1 MPRVIRSSKPHV
13 MVENAEP
20 GSLTRVRKFKDWV
33 HDYVSFSPWICSFI
47 DTKHFQRL
55 RSVKQ
60 LGVSYFVFPGAAHN
74 RFEHCLGVGH
84 LARLM
89 AMHLKTSQPQLG
101 ITDQHVKCVELAG
114 LCHDLGHGPWSHLW
128 DGVFIPT
135 ALPGKR
141 WKHEDA
147 SEMMFDDLVETYRPE
162 ITPEEVI
169 VVKALIAGDRTR
181 CPLGAEKP
189 FLFEIVANARN
200 GLDVD
205 KFDYIARD
213 CHAVGDR
220 GNLSISRLISSAR
233 VIDNKICYDIKDA
246 NQIYE
251 LYYTRFSLHKR
262 VYNHKTTKAIE
273 YMVTDALL
281 AAEPYLKLASL
292 VDKPDRYVFLTDN
305 LLNKIQES
313 TEKELEP
320 ARAIIE
326 RIHTRDLY
334 RLVDYKVFLHADLD
348 MVRQNVT
355 PARIVEVAK
364 SGSLEGVDE
373 ELVVQ
378 LTEEYVAVNVSVLHY
393 GKGPRNPLDDV
404 TFYSKQQ
411 PDVGRKAD
419 RSDISLLM
427 PSVFAEV
434 WLRVY
439 TKDCQFFGLIQAA
452 YRQILKMLQPS
463 EGAATSDEQQPAD
476 EVAPEELDNPE
487 VMVKLWTPL
496 DSPLSTPPT
505 SSRKA
510 SGGLL
515 AEHRPSP
522 GVGPSL
528 STGSPPAP
536 GPGPGSEQLHRPS
549 TPLASNTIGT
559 NRRGRTFG
567 RTPSFSD
574 NAFTTV
580 PPNFRDVSP
589 SRKPRSKRAREG
601 EEGGSMPA
609 KKSRI
614 DGVETS

>member
-1 MPRVIRSSKPHV
+1 MA
-13 MVENAEP
+13 ENAEP

-220 GNLSISRLISSAR
+220 GNLLISSAR

-419 RSDISLLM
+419 HSDISLLM

-476 EVAPEELDNPE
+476 EVAPEELDDPE
-487 VMVKLWTPL
+487 VMVN
-496 DSPLSTPPT
+496 
-505 SSRKA
+505 
-510 SGGLL
+510 
-515 AEHRPSP
+515 
-522 GVGPSL
+522 
-528 STGSPPAP
+528 
-536 GPGPGSEQLHRPS
+536 EQLHRPS
-549 TPLASNTIGT
+549 TPLASNTIGA

-601 EEGGSMPA
+601 EESGSMPA

>member
-1 MPRVIRSSKPHV
+1 M
-13 MVENAEP
+13 AEEAQP

-55 RSVKQ
+55 RYIKQ

-89 AMHLKTSQPQLG
+89 AVHLKDSQPQLG

-128 DGVFIPT
+128 DSIFIPT

-162 ITPEEVI
+162 ITPEEVVI
-169 VVKALIAGDRTR
+169 VKALIAGDRTR
-181 CPLGAEKP
+181 CPLGTEKP
-189 FLFEIVANARN
+189 FLFEIVANTRN

-262 VYNHKTTKAIE
+262 VYNHKTIKAIE
-273 YMVTDALL
+273 YMVIDALL
-281 AAEPYLKLASL
+281 AAEPYLKVVCL

-305 LLNKIQES
+305 LLNKIEES

-326 RIHTRDLY
+326 RLRTRDLY
-334 RLVDYKVFLHADLD
+334 RLVDYKVFSYADHD

-364 SGSLEGVDE
+364 SGLLEGVDE
-373 ELVVQ
+373 ELVSQ
-378 LTEEYVAVNVSVLHY
+378 LTQECVAVNVSVLHY
-393 GKGPRNPLDDV
+393 GKGPSNPLDDV

-427 PSVFAEV
+427 PSTFAEV

-463 EGAATSDEQQPAD
+463 EGVVASDEQQHED
-476 EVAPEELDNPE
+476 EVAPEDPE
-487 VMVKLWTPL
+487 VMVKLWTPSTSL
-496 DSPLSTPPT
+496 DSPLSTPRT

-510 SGGLL
+510 SASSL
-515 AEHRPSP
+515 AEHRPGP
-522 GVGPSL
+522 GAGPSP
-528 STGSPPAP
+528 SIGSPSAP
-536 GPGPGSEQLHRPS
+536 GAGPGSDQLRRPS
-549 TPLASNTIGT
+549 TPLSSNTMGN
-559 NRRGRTFG
+559 NRRGRAFG

-601 EEGGSMPA
+601 EEGGHAPT

-614 DGVETS
+614 DGVGSS

>member
-1 MPRVIRSSKPHV
+1 MA
-13 MVENAEP
+13 ENTEP
-20 GSLTRVRKFKDWV
+20 GSLTRVRRFKDWV

-55 RSVKQ
+55 RYVKQ

-89 AMHLKTSQPQLG
+89 AMHLKSSQPQLG
-101 ITDQHVKCVELAG
+101 ITDQHVRCVELAG

-135 ALPGKR
+135 ALPDKR

-162 ITPEEVI
+162 ITPDEAI

-181 CPLGAEKP
+181 CSLGTEKP

-262 VYNHKTTKAIE
+262 VYNHKTIKAIE
-273 YMVTDALL
+273 YMVMDALL
-281 AAEPYLKLASL
+281 AAEPHLKLANL

-334 RLVDYKVFLHADLD
+334 RLVDYKVFLYADLE
-348 MVRQNVT
+348 MVSRDVT

-373 ELVVQ
+373 ELVLQ

-452 YRQILKMLQPS
+452 YRQILKMLPPS
-463 EGAATSDEQQPAD
+463 EGEAASVEQQPAD
-476 EVAPEELDNPE
+476 EVAPEEPDNPE
-487 VMVKLWTPL
+487 VMVKLWTPSTPL
-496 DSPLSTPPT
+496 DSPSPPPPA
-505 SSRKA
+505 SSRKP
-510 SGGLL
+510 SVGLL

-522 GVGPSL
+522 GAGPS
-528 STGSPPAP
+528 TNTDSPPAPAP
-536 GPGPGSEQLHRPS
+536 GPGGEQVHRPS
-549 TPLASNTIGT
+549 TPLTSNTIGT

-567 RTPSFSD
+567 RNPSFSD

-601 EEGGSMPA
+601 EEGGSVPA

-614 DGVETS
+614 DGV

>member
-1 MPRVIRSSKPHV
+1 
-13 MVENAEP
+13 
-20 GSLTRVRKFKDWV
+20 
-33 HDYVSFSPWICSFI
+33 
-47 DTKHFQRL
+47 
-55 RSVKQ
+55 
-60 LGVSYFVFPGAAHN
+60 
-74 RFEHCLGVGH
+74 
-84 LARLM
+84 M

-101 ITDQHVKCVELAG
+101 ITDQQVKCVELAG

-128 DGVFIPT
+128 DGIFIPT

-169 VVKALIAGDRTR
+169 IVKALIAGDKTR
-181 CPLGAEKP
+181 SSLGTEKP
-189 FLFEIVANARN
+189 YLFEIVANARN

-251 LYYTRFSLHKR
+251 VYYTRFSLHKR

-273 YMVTDALL
+273 FMVLDALL
-281 AAEPYLKLASL
+281 AAEPYLKIASL
-292 VDKPDRYVFLTDN
+292 VDKPDKYVFLTDN
-305 LLNKIQES
+305 LLNKIEES

-326 RIHTRDLY
+326 RINTRDLY
-334 RLVDYKVFLHADLD
+334 RLVDYKVFSHADND
-348 MVRQNVT
+348 MVRRNIT

-373 ELVVQ
+373 ELLSV
-378 LTEEYVAVNVSVLHY
+378 TE
-393 GKGPRNPLDDV
+393 PRGACIC
-404 TFYSKQQ
+404 T
-411 PDVGRKAD
+411 VGRKAD
-419 RSDISLLM
+419 PSDISLLM
-427 PSVFAEV
+427 PAVFQEV

-452 YRQILKMLQPS
+452 YRQILRMLQPS
-463 EGAATSDEQQPAD
+463 EGVAAPDEQQHEGAVTPK
-476 EVAPEELDNPE
+476 EPDNPE
-487 VMVKLWTPL
+487 AMVKLWTPSTSL
-496 DSPLSTPPT
+496 DSLLSTPPM
-505 SSRKA
+505 SSRKLSA
-510 SGGLL
+510 SSL
-515 AEHRPSP
+515 AEHRSGPGTGPSP
-522 GVGPSL
+522 
-528 STGSPPAP
+528 STGSPRAP
-536 GPGPGSEQLHRPS
+536 GPGPSGDQLHRPS
-549 TPLASNTIGT
+549 TPIASNTVGT
-559 NRRGRTFG
+559 NRRSRSFG
-567 RTPSFSD
+567 RNPSFSD

-601 EEGGSMPA
+601 EEGGSVPA

-614 DGVETS
+614 DGVGKS